1 MKQAYLKNSE
11 KVFDNVPVLIIQ
23 LVLSKF
29 EHLVCCYII
38 DDYAIVVS
46 NFQHIISGV
55 PLCLDVAGDE
65 ANRAQVGDARVA
77 PSWKGNGGR
86 VDDSKG

>member
-23 LVLSKF
+23 LVLLKF

-38 DDYAIVVS
+38 NNYVIVVS
-46 NFQHIISGV
+46 NFQHVISGV
-55 PLCLDVAGDE
+55 PPCLDVMGDE
-65 ANRAQVGDARVA
+65 ANRAQVGDAHIV
-77 PSWKGNGGR
+77 PSWKGDGGR
-86 VDDSKG
+86 VDDSEG

>member
-1 MKQAYLKNSE
+1 MKQAYLKNTE
-11 KVFDNVPVLIIQ
+11 TVFDNVPVLIIQ
-23 LVLSKF
+23 LILPKF

-38 DDYAIVVS
+38 NDYTIVMS

-55 PLCLDVAGDE
+55 SPCLDIMGDE
-65 ANRAQVGDARVA
+65 ANRAQVGDAHIA